1 MSSSSEHPRGS
12 DGDDASSPSTVAEL
26 FASPPSWLVK
36 QLDVYRG
43 DPERHIDPL
52 CSAVAAALGNGARGA
67 AVRAEV
73 DKELERWGKLR

>member
-1 MSSSSEHPRGS
+1 VSSSSEHPRGS

-52 CSAVAAALGNGARGA
+52 CSAVAAAVLGNGAGGD

-73 DKELERWGKLR
+73 EKELERWGR